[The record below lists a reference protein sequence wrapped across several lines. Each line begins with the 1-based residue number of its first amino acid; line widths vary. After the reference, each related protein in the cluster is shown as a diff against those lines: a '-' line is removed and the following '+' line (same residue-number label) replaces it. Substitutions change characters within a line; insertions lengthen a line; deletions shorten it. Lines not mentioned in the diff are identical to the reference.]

1 MTRGPVTWARAL
13 RAAAIAILLFAA
25 LAFAAAN
32 FVLVDVHVLTLEF
45 QARLAWVVL
54 VPCALAF
61 GAGVLFARAP
71 AREDRSRSGD

>member
-13 RAAAIAILLFAA
+13 RAVGVAALLFAA

-32 FVLVDVHVLTLEF
+32 FVLVDIHVLALDF

-61 GAGVLFARAP
+61 GAGVLFARSAS
-71 AREDRSRSGD
+71 AD

>member
-32 FVLVDVHVLTLEF
+32 FVLVDVHVLALSVQT
-45 QARLAWVVL
+45 RLAWVVL
-54 VPCALAF
+54 VPAALTFAL
-61 GAGVLFARAP
+61 GVRYG
-71 AREDRSRSGD
+71 RMSGRDVDG